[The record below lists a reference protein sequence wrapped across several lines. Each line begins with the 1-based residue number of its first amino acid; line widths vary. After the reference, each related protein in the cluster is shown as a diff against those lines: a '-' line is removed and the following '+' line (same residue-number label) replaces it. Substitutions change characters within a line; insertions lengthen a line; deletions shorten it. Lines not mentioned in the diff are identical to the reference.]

1 MIVLFTDFG
10 LEGPYLGQVR
20 AVLMQE
26 APQVPV
32 IDLFANAPA
41 CNPRAAS
48 YLLHA
53 YTRNFPPGTVFLCV
67 VDPGVGSRERR
78 PVVVRADERFF
89 VGPDN
94 GLFNRVAQAAR
105 AVQWQEIL
113 WRPDSLS
120 ATFHGRDLFAPI
132 AARLAAETVP
142 PAMLSDPFTPCLDDW
157 PQDLYEVIYIDHFGN
172 AMTGIGAGRL
182 GDESLLVVKDRQIAY
197 AHHYAEVPR
206 GEAFWY
212 RNANGL
218 VEIAVNCGSAA
229 SVIGLRLGDPV
240 SY

>member
-20 AVLMQE
+20 AVLLQE

-32 IDLFANAPA
+32 IDLLANAPA

-53 YTRNFPPGTVFLCV
+53 YTQDFPPGTVFLCV

-78 PVVVRADERFF
+78 PVVVRADECFF

-105 AVQWQEIL
+105 SVQWREIL

-120 ATFHGRDLFAPI
+120 ATFHGRDLFAPV
-132 AARLAAETVP
+132 AAHLARGALP
-142 PAMLSDPFTPCLDDW
+142 DGMLGAPFTPDLDEW
-157 PQDLYEVIYIDHFGN
+157 PEDLPEVIYIDRFGN
-172 AMTGIGAGRL
+172 VITGIGADHLR
-182 GDESLLVVKDRQIAY
+182 DDRMLVVKDRQIAY

>member
-10 LEGPYLGQVR
+10 LEGPYLGQVK
-20 AVLMQE
+20 AVLLQE
-26 APQVPV
+26 APHVPV

-41 CNPRAAS
+41 CNPRAAA

-53 YTRNFPPGTVFLCV
+53 YAREFPSGTVFLCV

-78 PVVVRADERFF
+78 PVVVRAGGHCF
-89 VGPDN
+89 VGPHN
-94 GLFNRVAQAAR
+94 GLFNRVARDAGGA
-105 AVQWQEIL
+105 QWREIL
-113 WRPDSLS
+113 WRPPRLS
-120 ATFHGRDLFAPI
+120 ATFHGRDLFAPV
-132 AARLAAETVP
+132 AARLARGDLP
-142 PAMLSDPFTPCLDDW
+142 DGMLGAPFAPGPDDW
-157 PQDLYEVIYIDHFGN
+157 PEDLAEVIYIDRFGN

-182 GDESLLVVKDRQIAY
+182 GGDVRLVVKNRQIAY

-218 VEIAVNCGSAA
+218 VEIAVNCGNAA
-229 SVIGLRLGDPV
+229 RVLGLGIGDPV